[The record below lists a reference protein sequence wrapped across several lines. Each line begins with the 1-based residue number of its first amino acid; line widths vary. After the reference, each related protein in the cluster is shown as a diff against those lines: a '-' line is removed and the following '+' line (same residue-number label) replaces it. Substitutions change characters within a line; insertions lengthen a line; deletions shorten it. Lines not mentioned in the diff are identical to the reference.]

1 MCIWD
6 NKPTWLLS
14 FLSFLVTMIQEQAS
28 VEDGGF
34 DKGSSGNVAG
44 LAGIQAIMQSISSL
58 NGKCIIRFV
67 FCKHA
72 QTLIRII
79 NSCIST
85 NFKINW
91 YLTGP
96 DSSALEATSG
106 VNGKDPTSDYGVAY
120 ATYDENN
127 YVSIFLRI

>member
-1 MCIWD
+1 
-6 NKPTWLLS
+6 
-14 FLSFLVTMIQEQAS
+14 MIQEQAS

-58 NGKCIIRFV
+58 NGKFIINF
-67 FCKHA
+67 FCFK
-72 QTLIRII
+72 TNIM

-85 NFKINW
+85 NLKINW

-96 DSSALEATSG
+96 DSADLETTRG
-106 VNGKDPTSDYGVAY
+106 VNGKDPAAEYSEGY
-120 ATYDENN
+120 ATYDENE
-127 YVSIFLRI
+127 YVSICLRIWLFIYFLKK